1 MANQTVQT
9 LKKTIKKMGMTYEQ
23 LSINSGIPLNT
34 LKNIFSGRT
43 ENPRIDTMQAIE
55 RALGL
60 APTFTEEERAL
71 GLSENYAVV
80 LSDIDRHDFHILA
93 RAREKLGDEY
103 VNAHMKLLELAT
115 ENKDKK

>member
-1 MANQTVQT
+1 MSLNL
-9 LKKTIKKMGMTYEQ
+9 LKWKERRKELGWTYEMLATKAQ
-23 LSINSGIPLNT
+23 VSLNT
-34 LKNIFSGRT
+34 IKNIFREET
-43 ENPRIDTMQAIE
+43 TDPRLETVQAIE

-71 GLSENYAVV
+71 GLSENLAVV

-93 RAREKLGDEY
+93 RAREILGDDY

-115 ENKDKK
+115 ENKAKK

>member
-1 MANQTVQT
+1 MLNIELWNKKRKEQKIT
-9 LKKTIKKMGMTYEQ
+9 LDILSEKSGIALSTIKEIFRGK
-23 LSINSGIPLNT
+23 T
-34 LKNIFSGRT
+34 LT
-43 ENPRIDTMQAIE
+43 PRIDTVQAIE

-60 APTFTEEERAL
+60 APTFTDEERAL

-80 LSDIDRHDFHILA
+80 LSDVDRRDFHILA